1 MQENKKIY
9 LGVDPGKNGGFAII
23 YTIDGKV
30 EDVMAKKCGKNA
42 EEMALDMKV
51 VLKSKKYNQIEG
63 VLELVH
69 SFPGQGVVSM
79 FSFGEN
85 YGKWKGVLSTLD
97 INYRLVRP
105 QEWMKFYNIPKTSK
119 KHRKKHLYDKAAE
132 LFPQLKMT
140 YVIADALLIAN
151 YCKENEDGL
160 SRPIRE
166 KKKRKYSRKNSNR

>member
-1 MQENKKIY
+1 VQENKKIY
-9 LGVDPGKNGGFAII
+9 LGIDPGKNGGFAII

-42 EEMALDMKV
+42 EEMAIDMKV
-51 VLKSKKYNQIEG
+51 ALSCKEYDQIEC

-69 SFPGQGVVSM
+69 SFPGQGVVST

-85 YGKWKGVLSTLD
+85 FGKWKGVLAALD
-97 INYRLVRP
+97 VKYNLVRP
-105 QEWMKFYNIPKTSK
+105 QEWMKIYDIPKTSK

-132 LFPQLKMT
+132 MFPQLKIT

-151 YCKENEDGL
+151 YCKEKGNGL
-160 SRPIRE
+160 LKTIRG
-166 KKKRKYSRKNSNR
+166 KKKRKYSRKNTSR